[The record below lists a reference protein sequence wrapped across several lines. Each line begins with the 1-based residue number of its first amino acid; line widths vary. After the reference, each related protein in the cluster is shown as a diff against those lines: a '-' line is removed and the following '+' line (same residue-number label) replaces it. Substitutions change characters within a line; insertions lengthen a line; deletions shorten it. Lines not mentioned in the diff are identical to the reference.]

1 MLFGENSA
9 MIRKGREFSEEHS
22 IERAGMRLKEIYRL
36 EGLD

>member
-9 MIRKGREFSEEHS
+9 MIRKGRELSEEHS
-22 IERAGMRLKEIYRL
+22 IERAGMLLKKIYRL